1 MRPVPESNSFEI
13 RTAPF
18 AGSPTHLP
26 NPFPMNISP
35 VRRAVLA
42 AFVTSG
48 APLSAPAQQVV
59 RLPEQDRPLAGRV
72 GTVFS
77 VGAVEGR
84 SWEML
89 DNAEQAVFDRADN
102 LYVLDR
108 GNARVLVFDRAGRFV
123 RQLGKKGGGPGE
135 LEVPVGV
142 AVLADGNVAVLDV
155 AHRNVS
161 LFGAAGR
168 FVRTV
173 PWDAGWGLPMRPMM
187 ADPRGGVMAML
198 RPGLS
203 PEALRGGATARRTQ
217 ALSRV
222 ALAGNATPTRLVEIP
237 DPTVIQTSGRSS
249 GGARTLNMRMLGPP
263 EFSPVTAWG
272 VLPGGG
278 VALTHTQLY
287 TVKVLDA
294 NGRPVRWLQRPVRVR
309 RPTERDRQRARDALR
324 ERMQSGRG
332 MITIT
337 RVEGSGGGGGAPR
350 GSGGGGVPRE
360 QIEQRLRELQFADT
374 VRTIQGMTVTPGGKL
389 WIERTPAD
397 IGAPGPIDIVTADG
411 RYLGTV
417 TGIKLPA
424 AISATGRAVYLER
437 DEDDVEHVVVRQ
449 LPPGWY

>member
-1 MRPVPESNSFEI
+1 MS
-13 RTAPF
+13 
-18 AGSPTHLP
+18 
-26 NPFPMNISP
+26 MNP

-42 AFVTSG
+42 ALVTSSG
-48 APLSAPAQQVV
+48 PLSTHAQQVV

-72 GTVFS
+72 EAVFS

-142 AVLADGNVAVLDV
+142 AVLADGNVAVLDI

-161 LFGAAGR
+161 LFGADGR
-168 FVRTV
+168 FARTV
-173 PWDAGWGLPMRPMM
+173 PWDAGWGLPMRGMM
-187 ADPRGGVMAML
+187 ADPRGGVLAML

-203 PEALRGGATARRTQ
+203 PEALRGGTAVPRTQ

-222 ALAGNATPTRLVEIP
+222 ALAGSAAATRLVEIP
-237 DPTVIQTSGRSS
+237 DATVIQASGSSS
-249 GGARTLNMRMLGPP
+249 GGARTMNMRMMGPP

-287 TVKVLDA
+287 TVKVYDA

-309 RPTERDRQRARDALR
+309 RPTERDRQRAREALR

-337 RVEGSGGGGGAPR
+337 RVEGPGGGGAPR
-350 GSGGGGVPRE
+350 GGGGGGVPRE
-360 QIEQRLRELQFADT
+360 QIEQRLRELRFADT

-389 WIERTPAD
+389 WIERTPANVGD
-397 IGAPGPIDIVTADG
+397 PGPIDIVTADG

-417 TGIKLPA
+417 TGVRLPA
-424 AISATGRAVYLER
+424 AVSATGRAAWLER
-437 DEDDVEHVVVRQ
+437 DDDDVEHVVVRQ
-449 LPPGWY
+449 LPAGWY